1 MSAADVQTFPD
12 ERLKLMFVCAHPSID
27 EAARTPLM
35 LQTVLGLDAARIANA
50 FLVAPSTMGQRLVR
64 AKTKIRDAGLRF
76 AVPEQD
82 DIPDRM
88 TDVLNAMYAAFG
100 TGWDAVAGADE
111 RFPGLVDEAIYLA
124 RLMVG
129 LMPNEP
135 EAKGLLA
142 LMLYCEARRPA
153 RRGPSGEF
161 IPLREQD
168 AGLWLRDRI
177 IEAESLLI
185 GASRAQKFGRFQC
198 EAAIQSVHCQS
209 AMTRSVNVDALR
221 TLYLLLAAHYPSVGV
236 LVAQAAVEVEAS
248 DPNAALRVL
257 DSVPAERASSYQPYW
272 ATQAH
277 AYAGL
282 GRVDEAVRAVQT
294 AIGLTENDQ
303 VRAFLRMI
311 SAQWQSGSTT
321 DNRDR

>member
-1 MSAADVQTFPD
+1 MSTDSAHRAAELAARVSYGRLLAILASRTKDVAGAEDSLAEAFASALRTWPDRGIPVNPDAWLLAAARNALSNSVRHKKVHEAAALDLEMRASMSAADVQTFPD

-177 IEAESLLI
+177 N
-185 GASRAQKFGRFQC
+185 RGREFADRRIAGPEIRQV
-198 EAAIQSVHCQS
+198 SV
-209 AMTRSVNVDALR
+209 
-221 TLYLLLAAHYPSVGV
+221 
-236 LVAQAAVEVEAS
+236 
-248 DPNAALRVL
+248 
-257 DSVPAERASSYQPYW
+257 
-272 ATQAH
+272 
-277 AYAGL
+277 
-282 GRVDEAVRAVQT
+282 
-294 AIGLTENDQ
+294 
-303 VRAFLRMI
+303 
-311 SAQWQSGSTT
+311 
-321 DNRDR
+321 